1 MVTWMLEDCW
11 KLVDE
16 DCWKLADCWKL
27 EDAACWMLDDAVCW
41 KLDDAACWVLDACWM
56 LDCWKDCC
64 AIELLDSKRKGIS
77 LKNWYLK
84 CPTHRRYTVL
94 RQFSERHQDCPT
106 YRRGPPVQ
114 HLETRT
120 FCPTS

>member
-41 KLDDAACWVLDACWM
+41 VLDACWM

-77 LKNWYLK
+77 LKI
-84 CPTHRRYTVL
+84 
-94 RQFSERHQDCPT
+94 
-106 YRRGPPVQ
+106 GI
-114 HLETRT
+114 
-120 FCPTS
+120 